1 MALVGKFVAWENG
14 HAIFGSYK
22 HPRWK
27 PMEVSNS
34 LPINEL
40 TVGEA
45 YELQVEGN
53 RLTNFRKAPPR
64 NGGGSSRS
72 SGSSNELTANCIW
85 TNATSVFTAVYGHT
99 KDLDESFRAARRWSE
114 LMQSP
119 PSTEAPV
126 QHGGGEPGP
135 DVPW

>member
-64 NGGGSSRS
+64 NGACLLSARTPLPRVPRCG
-72 SGSSNELTANCIW
+72 
-85 TNATSVFTAVYGHT
+85 TAVC
-99 KDLDESFRAARRWSE
+99 SE
-114 LMQSP
+114 
-119 PSTEAPV
+119 
-126 QHGGGEPGP
+126 
-135 DVPW
+135 